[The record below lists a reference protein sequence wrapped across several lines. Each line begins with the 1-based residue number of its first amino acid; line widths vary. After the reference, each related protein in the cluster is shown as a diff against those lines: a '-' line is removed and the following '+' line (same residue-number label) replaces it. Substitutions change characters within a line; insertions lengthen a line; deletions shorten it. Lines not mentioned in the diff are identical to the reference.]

1 MSKVK
6 KNSVKTQGG
15 DPFTRWLVIGMVA
28 LVLAVGTF
36 FFLTSEKKESNAS
49 LVALE
54 SFSPIGDVPATV
66 DPAVRH
72 LVLPQ
77 LMASYQH
84 PTLLHLQRCDF
95 PEKSWSAHLA
105 SQMVR

>member
-1 MSKVK
+1 MMSKVK

-36 FFLTSEKKESNAS
+36 FFLTSEEKESNAS

-66 DPAVRH
+66 DPAQGDGIVFNAEVRSPKPH
-72 LVLPQ
+72 D
-77 LMASYQH
+77 A
-84 PTLLHLQRCDF
+84 
-95 PEKSWSAHLA
+95 
-105 SQMVR
+105 